1 VHPGQ
6 AEEAGMLP
14 LLDVLPRCC
23 YSENDT
29 HQDKYGLL
37 QGLRDLQSSVPG
49 PSDNYGVIPFQ
60 IINMVKKN
68 SQANIRLLDGNQA
81 AAEGVRLS
89 RVQVIA
95 AYPIT
100 PQTPVTEVLSEFVE
114 RGDLKSEYIAV
125 ESEHSVMAV
134 CTSASLVGARTFT
147 ATSAHGL
154 AYMHEMLH
162 WAAGA
167 RLPIVLACVNRAL
180 GAPWNILNDQQD
192 SISQRDTGWIQLYAR
207 NNQEILD
214 TIIQAYKIAETVYVP
229 VMVCYDGYILS
240 HTEMPVE
247 VPSQAKV
254 DKFLPPYKPHT
265 TLDPA
270 NPKNYNLV
278 TLADPR
284 VNAEGVLC
292 HGYMELRYLLQEA
305 LQNSAET
312 ISKVGEEFGKLFGR
326 DYSDMFWQDDMENAD
341 IVIVAMGS
349 LAMEATVAAEML
361 RKEGNKVGVLGLR
374 TFRPFPK
381 AALSKALKK
390 TRLITVFDK
399 NISYGAEGATC
410 SEIKSALYGSK
421 TEAVIRNFIVG
432 LGGRDVKARELA
444 DAVRSALP
452 AMKSGALNSEHPE
465 WICYI

>member
-1 VHPGQ
+1 M
-6 AEEAGMLP
+6 AK
-14 LLDVLPRCC
+14 
-23 YSENDT
+23 S
-29 HQDKYGLL
+29 
-37 QGLRDLQSSVPG
+37 
-49 PSDNYGVIPFQ
+49 
-60 IINMVKKN
+60 INKTTT
-68 SQANIRLLDGNQA
+68 RLLDGNQA
-81 AAEGVRLS
+81 AAEGARLS

-100 PQTPVTEVLSEFVE
+100 PQTPLTEELSEFVE
-114 RGDLKSEYIAV
+114 GGELKAEYIAV
-125 ESEHSVMAV
+125 ESEHSAMTV

-167 RLPIVLACVNRAL
+167 RLPVVMACVNRAL

-214 TIIQAYKIAETVYVP
+214 TIIQAYKIAETVYIP
-229 VMVCYDGYILS
+229 VMVCFDGYVLS
-240 HTEMPVE
+240 HTEMPVD
-247 VPSQAKV
+247 VPSQEQV

-284 VNAEGVLC
+284 VNAEGILC

-305 LQNSAET
+305 LQNSEMT
-312 ISKVGEEFGKLFGR
+312 IIQVGSQFGKSLGR
-326 DYSDMFWQDDMENAD
+326 DYGNVFWQDGVQDAD
-341 IVIVAMGS
+341 IVMVAMGS
-349 LAMEATVAAEML
+349 LAMEATVAADML
-361 RKEGNKVGVLGLR
+361 REEGKKVGVLGLR
-374 TFRPFPK
+374 VFRPFPK
-381 AALSKALKK
+381 AAIARALEKAQLVA
-390 TRLITVFDK
+390 VFDK
-399 NISYGAEGATC
+399 NVSYGSEGATC
-410 SEIKSALYGSK
+410 SEIKAALYGSK
-421 TEAVIRNFIVG
+421 TKATIRNFIVG

-444 DAVRSALP
+444 DAVRNTLP
-452 AMKSGALNSEHPE
+452 AIGSGVLNAENPE

>member
-1 VHPGQ
+1 M
-6 AEEAGMLP
+6 AKSI
-14 LLDVLPRCC
+14 R
-23 YSENDT
+23 
-29 HQDKYGLL
+29 K
-37 QGLRDLQSSVPG
+37 
-49 PSDNYGVIPFQ
+49 
-60 IINMVKKN
+60 
-68 SQANIRLLDGNQA
+68 ANIRLLDGNQA
-81 AAEGVRLS
+81 AAEGARLS

-125 ESEHSVMAV
+125 ESEHSALAV

-167 RLPIVLACVNRAL
+167 RLPIVLACVNRAM

-214 TIIQAYKIAETVYVP
+214 TIIQAYKIAETVYIP

-247 VPSQAKV
+247 VPSQIAV
-254 DKFLPPYKPHT
+254 DKFLPPYKSHT

-284 VNAEGVLC
+284 ANADGVLC

-312 ISKVGEEFGKLFGR
+312 IGKVGEEFGKLFGR
-326 DYSDMFWQDDMENAD
+326 DYSGMFWQNDTDDAD
-341 IVIVAMGS
+341 IIIVAMGS
-349 LAMEATVAAEML
+349 LAMEATVAAKML
-361 RKEGNKVGVLGLR
+361 REEGNKIGVLGLR
-374 TFRPFPK
+374 AFRPFPK
-381 AALSKALKK
+381 AAIVKALGKA
-390 TRLITVFDK
+390 RLVAVFDK
-399 NISYGAEGATC
+399 NISYGSEGATC

-452 AMKSGALNSEHPE
+452 LMKSGALNAEYPE

>member
-1 VHPGQ
+1 
-6 AEEAGMLP
+6 L
-14 LLDVLPRCC
+14 
-23 YSENDT
+23 
-29 HQDKYGLL
+29 
-37 QGLRDLQSSVPG
+37 
-49 PSDNYGVIPFQ
+49 
-60 IINMVKKN
+60 VKRTNK
-68 SQANIRLLDGNQA
+68 AHIRLLDGNQA
-81 AAEGVRLS
+81 AAEGAKLS

-100 PQTPVTEVLSEFVE
+100 PQTPLTEALSEFVE
-114 RGDLKSEYIAV
+114 RGDLKAEYVAV
-125 ESEHSVMAV
+125 ESEHSAMAV

-167 RLPIVLACVNRAL
+167 RLPVVLACVNRAI

-192 SISQRDTGWIQLYAR
+192 SISQRDTGWIQIYAR

-214 TIIQAYKIAETVYVP
+214 SIIQAYKIAEKVYVP
-229 VMVCYDGYILS
+229 VMVCFDGYVLS
-240 HTEMPVE
+240 HTEMPVK
-247 VPSQAKV
+247 VPSQEEV

-265 TLDPA
+265 ILDPA

-312 ISKVGEEFGKLFGR
+312 IMQVGREFGKLFGR
-326 DYSDMFWQDDMENAD
+326 NYTNVFWEDDIDDAD
-341 IVIVAMGS
+341 IIIVAMGS
-349 LAMEATVAAEML
+349 LAMEAKVAAGML
-361 RKEGNKVGVLGLR
+361 REEGHNVGVLGLR
-374 TFRPFPK
+374 VFRPFPK
-381 AALSKALKK
+381 AALAKALEKA
-390 TRLITVFDK
+390 RLIVVFDK
-399 NISYGAEGATC
+399 NISYGSEGATC

-421 TEAVIRNFIVG
+421 TSAAIRNFIVG

-444 DAVRSALP
+444 DAVRKALTS
-452 AMKSGALNSEHPE
+452 MKSGALNIEYPE